1 VSPVDRRAAAGD
13 WSSLPRTPDADRCR
27 PVTSTPSSATGAAA
41 NGRTAPAAAS
51 WPPDPFARVD
61 GRLCVDGLP
70 LDEVVAASGT
80 PTYVY
85 SLDAV
90 AAAYRRLAAAFAP
103 VGGRV
108 LYAVKANSNLAVLGT
123 LAQLGAGFDVVSGG
137 ELVRVLRAGGNPAAT
152 VFASVGKT
160 EDELALAVGH
170 GITVHVE
177 SADELEALRAVAGRL
192 GRPARFAVRVN
203 PDVEVDT
210 HAYIQTGHDEAKF
223 GVPVELAHELLA
235 RAARGELPGL
245 HPVGVHVHVGSQ
257 LPDPDGMAAGAR
269 VGLEVLEAG
278 RAAGLA
284 LDWLDV
290 GGGLP
295 VDYAGGA
302 AMAPE
307 RFAAALA
314 PLVAGRDLR
323 LGIEPGRALV
333 ARAGALV
340 TAVLYRKH
348 RSAGRML
355 VVDTGMHQLLRPAL
369 YQAVHRVLPLRA
381 APSAG
386 PTEVVGP
393 ICESTD
399 VLAAAADLPDLAPG
413 ALLAIMDAGAYGMTM
428 ASNYNSQ
435 PRPAEVVVEGGAAR
449 VARRRESWE
458 ELLAWEN
465 GAGTATASAPVSRLG
480 W

>member
-1 VSPVDRRAAAGD
+1 MTGSP
-13 WSSLPRTPDADRCR
+13 
-27 PVTSTPSSATGAAA
+27 STVRG
-41 NGRTAPAAAS
+41 PAATTPQEA
-51 WPPDPFARVD
+51 WPPDPFAYRE

-70 LDEVVAASGT
+70 LDELVAGGGT
-80 PTYVY
+80 PAYVY
-85 SLDAV
+85 ALDAV
-90 AAAYRRLAAAFAP
+90 AAAYRRVAAAFTP
-103 VGGRV
+103 IGGRV
-108 LYAVKANSNLAVLGT
+108 LYAVKANSNLTVLAT
-123 LAQLGAGFDVVSGG
+123 LARLGAGFDVVSGG
-137 ELVRVLRAGGNPAAT
+137 ELLRVLRAGGDPAAT

-160 EDELALAVGH
+160 DRELALAVGH
-170 GITVHVE
+170 GVTVHVE
-177 SADELEALRAVAGRL
+177 SADELHALQAVAAGL
-192 GRPARFAVRVN
+192 GRPGRFAIRVN

-210 HAYIQTGHDEAKF
+210 HAAIQTGHDEAKF
-223 GVPVELAHELLA
+223 GVPVAVAHQLFA
-235 RAARGELPGL
+235 TAAAGGLPGL

-269 VGLEVLEAG
+269 VGLEVLKAG
-278 RAAGLA
+278 RAAGLD

-295 VDYAGGA
+295 VDYAGGSSLG
-302 AMAPE
+302 PE
-307 RFAAALA
+307 PFAAALG
-314 PLVAGRDLR
+314 PVVAGAGVR
-323 LGIEPGRALV
+323 LAVEPGRALV

-340 TAVLYRKH
+340 AKVLYRKH

-355 VVDTGMHQLLRPAL
+355 VVDTGMHHLLRPAL
-369 YQAVHRVLPLRA
+369 YQAVHRVLPLAA

-413 ALLAIMDAGAYGMTM
+413 DLLAFMDAGAYGMTM

-435 PRPAEVVVEGGAAR
+435 PRPAELVVEGGTAR
-449 VARRRESWE
+449 VARRRESWG
-458 ELLAWEN
+458 ELLAWEAGGG
-465 GAGTATASAPVSRLG
+465 GAPGPTDPAPVSRLG